1 MKKIS
6 TKVDPFAVK
15 KDSLFELS
23 EELKG
28 NVLKQ
33 KSLERKSPSKPISI
47 QSSPISDGMSRKTDK
62 VISELKKSF
71 EEVKKSISQ
80 KKSSFESRK
89 QSIISQKS
97 IDKWSF
103 FELENF

>member
-1 MKKIS
+1 MKKIN

-28 NVLKQ
+28 NVIKQ

-47 QSSPISDGMSRKTDK
+47 
-62 VISELKKSF
+62 
-71 EEVKKSISQ
+71 
-80 KKSSFESRK
+80 
-89 QSIISQKS
+89 
-97 IDKWSF
+97 
-103 FELENF
+103 